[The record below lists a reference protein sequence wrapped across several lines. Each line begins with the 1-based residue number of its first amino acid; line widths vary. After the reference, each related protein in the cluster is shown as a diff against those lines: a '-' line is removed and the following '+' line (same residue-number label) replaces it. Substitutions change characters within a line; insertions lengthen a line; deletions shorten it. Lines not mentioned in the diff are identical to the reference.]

1 MKNKTSINSRTQ
13 TYHCGCKQLYA
24 RLEHKN
30 VVSDGRSD
38 SEAQSQNNIVESL
51 TQAYQP
57 NTKKSLAIEG
67 KIAELINTLLT
78 GGLSADTA
86 NESAEKYPSL
96 ENIKFLSVSSVN
108 ERSETCSHGVTEQ
121 WI

>member
-1 MKNKTSINSRTQ
+1 MLDSNI
-13 TYHCGCKQLYA
+13 
-24 RLEHKN
+24 KN